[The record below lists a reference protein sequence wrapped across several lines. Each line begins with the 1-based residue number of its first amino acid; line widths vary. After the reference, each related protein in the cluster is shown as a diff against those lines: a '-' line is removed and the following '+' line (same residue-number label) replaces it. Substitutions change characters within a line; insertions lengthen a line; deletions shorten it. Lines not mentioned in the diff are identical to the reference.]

1 MGAVEDLSVAP
12 LWVAL
17 LSVPSRS
24 GLVRNGMIC
33 LGSSSSPHWVPTH
46 PLYTEIG
53 WVHGSLEGMS
63 L

>member
-1 MGAVEDLSVAP
+1 MGAVEELSVAP

-24 GLVRNGMIC
+24 GSVRNRMIC
-33 LGSSSSPHWVPTH
+33 LRSSSPHWVLTH

-53 WVHGSLEGMS
+53 RVHGSLGGMS